1 MLGKIICWWKGK
13 HLRGK
18 VVLHDVI
25 KGEKRC
31 ACPRCGRTLVYK
43 VKATA

>member
-13 HLRGK
+13 H
-18 VVLHDVI
+18 VI
-25 KGEKRC
+25 KGENRC

-43 VKATA
+43 VKAAA